1 MLKNIKTGTCDYVK
15 YQFKAIFFA
24 IFCNYLRNFDVV
36 QIIYVI
42 HKLINV
48 NATIVS
54 NTPPHWD
61 ISLCISRLIIAAWI
75 LITSGTGLDC
85 HASGSAPFASGYN
98 VRYYTMADG
107 LPHNY
112 IHDLYRDS
120 NGFLWVST
128 QGGGLS
134 RFDGYEYV
142 NYSPGEPYR
151 KLNGIFVFNVAEDRF
166 KRLWAATDR
175 GVEVISL
182 NTLAPAMPES
192 DELRRLAGHSSMKVI
207 VDSQGAVWF
216 QSGNTIAR
224 VGLDA
229 SGEVEDISSMTFHLN
244 PRGIMMDDA
253 EHDGGIW
260 AGIDNAVVRLRHDGR
275 GGIAATPLP
284 GMSDFP
290 QEICF
295 HAMLTRENET
305 WIASD
310 RGIYRYNHNEEL
322 MKHYTHSDYDATT
335 ISHNFVTDIEVDS
348 SKRLVATTLGG
359 LNIYNPMT
367 DTFERVSPYESSKI
381 RTPFII
387 SMLVDGE
394 DIWIATEG
402 AGIGHFTPKRLAL
415 TTFSHN
421 PDDPAS
427 LSRNPVNAILE
438 DSDGTLWAGTVE
450 GGLNRQLAGEKTFTH
465 YTLDNGILNHNSVS
479 ALAVDGNDR
488 LWVGTWG
495 GGVTIVDRKKPDHV
509 LKRMSTAHGATRWID
524 FTGFLIND
532 SINGLMWM
540 GTNDGVYVYDFNRDS
555 LDVPFGKEAL
565 SVRGSI
571 GAAIDNEG
579 FLWLR
584 SIKSIYK
591 VDLKHRKADGTFKAK
606 HYNHRLD
613 DPSAPYP
620 EHMSYVYCG
629 SDGTIWIGTN
639 GNGLYRRTTSDGQER
654 FINYNTSHG
663 LANNSL
669 RTILEDDNGKLWIST
684 NNGLSCFD
692 PATASSVNFNEED
705 GLMSNG
711 FYWNAAAKTADGRLL
726 FGNNRGIV
734 RIDKTDFVSKTT
746 DVPVKFTRLAI
757 GSETVYAGSR
767 HIAADISTFPQVTMH
782 ESDKSIGIEFAALN
796 FTDYR
801 TGRYRYRLDGFDN
814 DWIETGDDRRFAR
827 YTNLSPG
834 HYTLRV
840 VYAPDGSGRL
850 TDEATLDIYV
860 KPFFYKTPWFII
872 IAALLAIAAVWAVF
886 RWRMS
891 WLIKN
896 KRELERQVEL
906 RTSELEH
913 QKGLVEERAR
923 QLADRNDTLTRQNDE
938 ISRQKSQLAEMNMK
952 VRRLTVDRI
961 SFFTNITHEF
971 RTPITLIM
979 GPIQRALKLS
989 YNPQVIEQLQLV
1001 ERNSKYLLTLVNQL
1015 MDFRK
1020 FESGK
1025 VEIVRA
1031 RHDFSRFID
1040 ELVTPFEAMAEDRRI
1055 NLRLITK
1062 LSHREFSY
1070 DEDVIRKVLSNLIT
1084 NAIKFTP
1091 DGGKVTVY
1099 AALMHTGGRCETA
1112 HTLYICVSD
1121 TGSGIAESDLPK
1133 VFDHFYQGKSEMKY
1147 PVAGTS
1153 GSGIGLYLS
1162 KSLVEVYGGGISV
1175 KNNRGA
1181 GCSFRVLLPVDDDC
1195 TSADETEEAMS
1206 ADRHP
1211 ALPDHADTSE
1221 VTILVVEDNHDM
1233 RDYIRSILRDRYH
1246 VLEASDGEEALRILA
1261 GGNIDFIVSDLM
1273 MPGMDGLELSRRV
1286 KENFT
1291 TSHIPFLMLTAKTS
1305 PESRLEGYRTGV
1317 DEYLLKPFD
1326 EEMLLARI
1334 DNILAA
1340 RTRYQRKFS
1349 SGLRIADLNIDEE
1362 SRDSKFMRQIMEI
1375 LASNYKNSYFDVGDF
1390 SEAIGISRS
1399 LLNKK
1404 LQSLMGQ
1411 SAVQLIRTYRL
1422 NIAKEIILKNRETRA
1437 LNISEIAYEV
1447 GYNDS
1452 KYFTKCFMKQFGVT
1466 PSAMLNGESD
1476 LQETND

>member
-1 MLKNIKTGTCDYVK
+1 M
-15 YQFKAIFFA
+15 F
-24 IFCNYLRNFDVV
+24 
-36 QIIYVI
+36 
-42 HKLINV
+42 
-48 NATIVS
+48 
-54 NTPPHWD
+54 NTPPHYY
-61 ISLCISRLIIAAWI
+61 ISLYIRRLAATIWLFIASWA
-75 LITSGTGLDC
+75 GLDC

-98 VRYYTMADG
+98 ARYYTMTDG

-112 IHDLYRDS
+112 IYDLYRDS

-142 NYSPGEPYR
+142 NYGPGQPYR
-151 KLNGIFVFNVAEDRF
+151 KLNGIFVFNVTEDRF
-166 KRLWAATDR
+166 KRLWVATDR

-182 NTLAPAMPES
+182 NTLAPAMPGSEK
-192 DELRRLAGHSSMKVI
+192 LKRLAAHSSMRVI
-207 VDSQGAVWF
+207 VDSTGAVWF
-216 QSGNTIAR
+216 HSDNNIVR
-224 VGLDA
+224 VEFDDA
-229 SGEVEDISSMTFHLN
+229 SGEVSDISTMTLNHN

-253 EHDGGIW
+253 DHDGGIW
-260 AGIDNAVVRLRHDGR
+260 AGIGNEIVKLRHDGQ
-275 GGIAATPLP
+275 GGITATPLP

-290 QEICF
+290 QGICF
-295 HAMLTRENET
+295 YAILNRENET

-310 RGIYRYNHNEEL
+310 RGIFRYNHNEEL
-322 MKHYTHSDYDATT
+322 MRQYTHSDYDATT
-335 ISHNFVTDIEVDS
+335 ISHNLVTDIDIDS
-348 SKRLVATTLGG
+348 SKRLVATSLCG

-381 RTPFII
+381 INPFII
-387 SMLVDGE
+387 NMLVDGD

-402 AGIGHFTPKRLAL
+402 AGIGHFTPKRLSI

-421 PDDPAS
+421 PDDPNS
-427 LSRNPVNAILE
+427 LSRNPVNSILE
-438 DSDGTLWAGTVE
+438 DCDGTLWAGTVE
-450 GGLNRQLAGEKTFTH
+450 GGLNRQLAGEKKFTH
-465 YTLDNGILNHNSVS
+465 YTLDDGILNHNTVS
-479 ALAVDGNDR
+479 ALAVDNNDH

-495 GGVTIVDRKKPDHV
+495 GGVTVVDRKNPKSVH
-509 LKRMSTAHGATRWID
+509 KRLSLAHGATYWID
-524 FTGFLIND
+524 FIGSLVNDTIN
-532 SINGLMWM
+532 NLMWM
-540 GTNDGVYVYDFNRDS
+540 GTNDGVYVYDFKHDS
-555 LDVPFGKEAL
+555 IAVPFGQEAQ
-565 SVRGSI
+565 SVIGSI
-571 GAAIDNEG
+571 GAAIDHEG
-579 FLWLR
+579 FIWLG
-584 SIKSIYK
+584 SINGLYK
-591 VDLKHRKADGTFKAK
+591 IDLRHRKADGTFTAT

-613 DPSAPYP
+613 NPGTPYP

-629 SDGTIWIGTN
+629 SDGTVWICTN
-639 GNGLYRRTTSDGQER
+639 GNGLYRRNVSNGQEH

-669 RTILEDDNGKLWIST
+669 RAILEDDNGKLWIST

-692 PATASSVNFNEED
+692 PATASSVNFNVDD
-705 GLMSNG
+705 GLMSDG
-711 FYWNAAAKTADGRLL
+711 FYWNAAAKTADGKLM

-734 RIDKTDFVSKTT
+734 RIDKSDFVRETT
-746 DVPVKFTRLAI
+746 DVPVKFTRLSI
-757 GSETVYAGSR
+757 GSETVYADGR
-767 HIAADISTFPQVTMH
+767 HIATDISTFPEVTMH
-782 ESDKSIGIEFAALN
+782 ESDKSIDIEFAALN
-796 FTDYR
+796 FTDHR

-814 DWIETGDDRRFAR
+814 DWIETGNDRRFAR

-840 VYAPDGSGRL
+840 VYAPDGSGLL
-850 TDEATLDIYV
+850 TDEATLDIHV

-872 IAALLAIAAVWAVF
+872 IAALLAVAAVWAVF

-896 KRELERQVEL
+896 KRELEHQVEL

-913 QKGLVEERAR
+913 QKGLVEKRAR
-923 QLADRNDTLTRQNDE
+923 QLADRNDILTRQNDE

-1031 RHDFSRFID
+1031 RHDFSRFIN

-1055 NLRLITK
+1055 TMRLITK
-1062 LSHREFSY
+1062 LSHNEFSY
-1070 DEDVIRKVLSNLIT
+1070 DEDVIRKVLTNLIS

-1091 DGGKVTVY
+1091 DGGIVTVY
-1099 AALMHTGGRCETA
+1099 AALMHTGNRCEKA

-1121 TGSGIAESDLPK
+1121 TGNGIAESDLPK
-1133 VFDHFYQGKSEMKY
+1133 IFDHFYQGKSQMKY

-1175 KNNRGA
+1175 KNNRRA
-1181 GCSFRVLLPVDDDC
+1181 GCSFRVLLPVEDDGMQPDY
-1195 TSADETEEAMS
+1195 SEETLSEYQHTDQPGHTGA
-1206 ADRHP
+1206 
-1211 ALPDHADTSE
+1211 SE
-1221 VTILVVEDNHDM
+1221 VTVLVVEDNHDM
-1233 RDYIRSILRDRYH
+1233 RDYIRSILHERYR
-1246 VLEASDGEEALRILA
+1246 VIEATDGNEALRILE

-1305 PESRLEGYRTGV
+1305 QESRLEGYRTGV

-1340 RTRYQRKFS
+1340 RTRYQHKFS
-1349 SGLRIADLNIDEE
+1349 SGLHLAGLNIDEE
-1362 SRDSKFMRQIMEI
+1362 SRDSKFMRQVMEI
-1375 LASNYKNSYFDVGDF
+1375 LASNYNNSYFEVGDF
-1390 SEAIGISRS
+1390 SEALGISRS

-1404 LQSLMGQ
+1404 LQSLTGQ
-1411 SAVQLIRTYRL
+1411 SAVQLIRAYRL
-1422 NIAKEIILKNRETRA
+1422 NIAKEIILKNRETRTM
-1437 LNISEIAYEV
+1437 NISEIAYEV

-1452 KYFTKCFMKQFGVT
+1452 KYFTKCFIKQFGVT
-1466 PSAMLNGESD
+1466 PSSMLNGESAPSD
-1476 LQETND
+1476 LTN

>member
-1 MLKNIKTGTCDYVK
+1 M
-15 YQFKAIFFA
+15 
-24 IFCNYLRNFDVV
+24 

-42 HKLINV
+42 HKLIIV
-48 NATIVS
+48 NAKGAS
-54 NTPPHWD
+54 NTPPHCD
-61 ISLCISRLIIAAWI
+61 ITLGISQLTTAVALWLCIL
-75 LITSGTGLDC
+75 SGLWTDC

-98 VRYYTMADG
+98 VRYYTMSDG

-112 IHDLYRDS
+112 IHDIYRDS

-134 RFDGYEYV
+134 RFDGYEYI
-142 NYSPGEPYR
+142 NYGPDEPYR
-151 KLNGIFVFNVAEDRF
+151 KLNGIFIVNVAEDRF
-166 KRLWAATDR
+166 KRLWIATDR

-182 NTLAPAMPES
+182 NTLAGAMPES
-192 DELRRLAGHSSMKVI
+192 GELKRLAAHNSMRVVVDTTGALWFHSGKTI
-207 VDSQGAVWF
+207 VRIGFNAD
-216 QSGNTIAR
+216 
-224 VGLDA
+224 
-229 SGEVEDISSMTFHLN
+229 GEVADISTMPFNHN
-244 PRGIMMDDA
+244 PLSLMMNDA
-253 EHDGGIW
+253 EHDGSIW
-260 AGIDNAVVRLRHDGR
+260 AGIDNNVVRLHHDGQ
-275 GGIAATPLP
+275 GGITATPIP
-284 GMSDFP
+284 GLSGFP
-290 QEICF
+290 QGICF
-295 HAMLTRENET
+295 YSMLTRENEI

-310 RGIYRYNHNEEL
+310 RGIFRYNRNEDL
-322 MKHYTHSDYDATT
+322 MKHYTHSDHDATT
-335 ISHNFVTDIEVDS
+335 ISHNFVTDLDIDS
-348 SKRLVATTLGG
+348 SKRLVATSLGG

-367 DTFERVSPYESSKI
+367 DTFERVSPYESDKI
-381 RTPFII
+381 RTPFITN
-387 SMLVDGE
+387 MLVDGE
-394 DIWIATEG
+394 DLWIASEG
-402 AGIGHFTPKRLAL
+402 AGIGHFTPKRLSL

-421 PDDPAS
+421 PDNPNS

-438 DSDGTLWAGTVE
+438 DGDGTLWAGTVE
-450 GGLNRQLAGEKTFTH
+450 GGLNRQPAGEKNFSH
-465 YTLDNGILNHNSVS
+465 YTFDEGILNHNTVS
-479 ALAVDGNDR
+479 ALEVDGDNR

-495 GGVTIVDRKKPDHV
+495 GGVTILDRRNPKHV
-509 LKRMSTAHGATRWID
+509 YKRLSLTHGATHWID
-524 FTGFLIND
+524 FIGSLVND

-540 GTNDGVYVYDFNRDS
+540 GTNDGVYVYDFNGDS
-555 LDVPFGKEAL
+555 IAVPFGQQAL

-571 GAAIDNEG
+571 GAAIDHEG
-579 FLWLR
+579 FLWLG
-584 SIKSIYK
+584 SINGLYK
-591 VDLKHRKADGTFKAK
+591 VDLNGRKDDGTFNAK

-613 DPSAPYP
+613 DPSAPHP
-620 EHMSYVYCG
+620 EHMSYIYCG
-629 SDGTIWIGTN
+629 SDGTVWIATN
-639 GNGLYRRTTSDGQER
+639 GNGLYRREVNDGKEQ

-669 RTILEDDNGKLWIST
+669 RTILEDSGGKLWIST

-692 PATASSVNFNEED
+692 PATASSVNFNQED
-705 GLMSNG
+705 GLMSDG
-711 FYWNAAAKTADGRLL
+711 FYWNAAAKTADGKLL
-726 FGNNRGIV
+726 FGNTCGIV
-734 RIDKTDFVSKTT
+734 RIDKSDFILEST

-757 GSETVYAGSR
+757 GSETVYADSPY
-767 HIAADISTFPQVTMH
+767 ISTDISTFPSVTMH

-801 TGRYRYRLDGFDN
+801 TGRYRYRLEGFDN

-840 VYAPDGSGRL
+840 VYAPDGSGRF
-850 TDEATLDIYV
+850 TEEATLDIYV

-872 IAALLAIAAVWAVF
+872 IAALLAIAAVWGVF

-906 RTSELEH
+906 RTAELEH
-913 QKGLVEERAR
+913 QKGLVEQRAR
-923 QLADRNDTLTRQNDE
+923 QFADRNDMLTRQNDE

-952 VRRLTVDRI
+952 VRQLTVDRI

-971 RTPITLIM
+971 RTPITLII

-1001 ERNSKYLLTLVNQL
+1001 QRNSKYLLTLVNQL

-1025 VEIVRA
+1025 VEIIRA

-1040 ELVTPFEAMAEDRRI
+1040 ELVTPFESMAEDRRI
-1055 NLRLITK
+1055 NLRLITR

-1070 DEDVIRKVLSNLIT
+1070 DEDVIRKVLSNLIS
-1084 NAIKFTP
+1084 NALKFTP
-1091 DGGKVTVY
+1091 DGGNVTVY
-1099 AALMHTGGRCETA
+1099 AALMHTGSRCDKTN
-1112 HTLYICVSD
+1112 TLYICVSD
-1121 TGSGIAESDLPK
+1121 TGNGIAESDLPK
-1133 VFDHFYQGKSEMKY
+1133 VFDHFYQGKSQMKY

-1175 KNNRGA
+1175 KNNRRA
-1181 GCSFRVLLPVDDDC
+1181 GCSFRVLLPVEDDV
-1195 TSADETEEAMS
+1195 MS
-1206 ADRHP
+1206 NGYSEKTISDDPNPTRP
-1211 ALPDHADTSE
+1211 GLPDTSE
-1221 VTILVVEDNHDM
+1221 VTVLVVEDNHDM
-1233 RDYIRSILRDRYH
+1233 RNYICSILRYRYR
-1246 VLEASDGEEALRILA
+1246 VIEASGGDEALQVLA
-1261 GGNIDFIVSDLM
+1261 GGDIDFIVSDLM
-1273 MPGMDGLELSRRV
+1273 MPGMNGLELSRRV

-1326 EEMLLARI
+1326 EDMLLARI

-1349 SGLRIADLNIDEE
+1349 SGLHLAGLNIDEE
-1362 SRDSKFMRQIMEI
+1362 SRDSKFMRQVMEI
-1375 LASNYKNSYFDVGDF
+1375 LASNYNNSYFDLSDF

-1404 LQSLMGQ
+1404 LQSLTGQ
-1411 SAVQLIRTYRL
+1411 STVHLIRTYRL
-1422 NIAKEIILKNRETRA
+1422 NIAKEIILKNRETRTM
-1437 LNISEIAYEV
+1437 NISEIAYEV

-1466 PSAMLNGESD
+1466 PSAMLNGENGTPD
-1476 LQETND
+1476 LNS